1 MAQQKKTYPAE
12 FKRRMVGLVRSGR
25 SPEELAKEFEPSA
38 NKIRKWATQADIDEG
53 LRAEGLSTT
62 ERKELRELRRKVKQL
77 EMEREILGKSAAW
90 FARESIT
97 LPKPSDS

>member
-1 MAQQKKTYPAE
+1 MAQGKKTYAPE
-12 FKRRMVGLVRSGR
+12 FKRRMVELARAGR

-38 NKIRKWATQADIDEG
+38 NTIRKWATQADIDEG
-53 LRAEGLSTT
+53 LRADGMTT
-62 ERKELRELRRKVKQL
+62 AERGELRDLRRENKQL
-77 EMEREILGKSAAW
+77 KLEREILGKAAAW